1 MSKIT
6 GTADYERGSRMA
18 QGQTATG
25 VQNIKDYTGQAVGQV
40 SPYQKVGTE
49 ALDLYRDI
57 VLGGDMSKFFESP
70 GYQFRL
76 GEGLKALEGRGSAMG
91 ITQSGAQQKAIQ
103 DYAQG
108 LASQEYGNVLGRIG
122 GLAGQGLQAGQ
133 LAGGYLSGAGSNIG
147 QMYGQLGQTQAG
159 MMAGKGA
166 LKGKLW
172 GDVMRM
178 MSSGG
183 GEGGGAQQAGQIV
196 AGSDERI
203 KQNIVRT
210 GIKKNGI
217 EIVEFNYNDKSGKDT
232 SKRYRGVIAQE
243 VEKIKPEAV
252 SEKDGFKHVDYS
264 MIEIEMEEI

>member
-1 MSKIT
+1 MSKLI

-108 LASQEYGNVLGRIG
+108 LASQEFGNVLGRIG
-122 GLAGQGLQAGQ
+122 ALGGQGLQASQ
-133 LAGGYLSGAGSNIG
+133 LAGGYLSGAGQNIG
-147 QMYGQLGQTQAG
+147 QMYGQLGRTQAG

-166 LKGKLW
+166 LKGEIMKEFIP
-172 GDVMRM
+172 DV
-178 MSSGG
+178 
-183 GEGGGAQQAGQIV
+183 
-196 AGSDERI
+196 
-203 KQNIVRT
+203 
-210 GIKKNGI
+210 
-217 EIVEFNYNDKSGKDT
+217 EIGL
-232 SKRYRGVIAQE
+232 
-243 VEKIKPEAV
+243 
-252 SEKDGFKHVDYS
+252 
-264 MIEIEMEEI
+264 